1 MLKRLLVI
9 DPLSELEGV
18 VCAERWWWYW
28 SVERVTL
35 MDPEGEEV
43 SE

>member
-1 MLKRLLVI
+1 MLKRLLAI

-18 VCAERWWWYW
+18 VFAGWWP
-28 SVERVTL
+28 SKERVTL
-35 MDPEGEEV
+35 MDPEREEV